1 MIVLKEAECW
11 RPGGHGLS
19 SRTLAPAG
27 ESPAAF
33 CEAAPRVKPVATCR
47 TFLLQLSARLE
58 VLLSLLCALGGE
70 ARWPRRI
77 GVVRRSGRRQL
88 SDGLVLRP

>member
-1 MIVLKEAECW
+1 MIALRETECCALVGTDY
-11 RPGGHGLS
+11 RSTTISLAGG
-19 SRTLAPAG
+19 
-27 ESPAAF
+27 SPAAF